1 MAGIVVIGDEVTCTG
16 FRLAGV
22 DTASPAPEDA
32 AEAFAS
38 AREEAEVVVLTAEY
52 ARHLPETTLESAL
65 AAQRPAVAV
74 IPDIRERERPESLPA
89 KIRATLGIES

>member
-1 MAGIVVIGDEVTCTG
+1 MSGIVVIADELTCTG

-38 AREEAEVVVLTAEY
+38 AREEADIVVLTAEY
-52 ARHLPETTLESAL
+52 AKHLPDATLEKAL
-65 AAQRPAVAV
+65 AAHHPTVTV
-74 IPDIRERERPESLPA
+74 IPDIRERERPENLPA
-89 KIRATLGIES
+89 KIRATLGIE

>member
-22 DTASPAPEDA
+22 DTSSPSPEDA

-52 ARHLPETTLESAL
+52 ARHLPEATLEKAL
-65 AAQRPAVAV
+65 TAKRPTVAV
-74 IPDIRERERPESLPA
+74 IPDIRERERPEDLPA
-89 KIRATLGIES
+89 KIRATLGIE

>member
-32 AEAFAS
+32 ATAFAK
-38 AREEAEVVVLTAEY
+38 AREEADVVVVTAEY
-52 ARHLPETTLESAL
+52 AQHLPEATLESAL
-65 AAQRPAVAV
+65 AAKHPTVTV
-74 IPDIRERERPESLPA
+74 IPDIRERERPENLPA
-89 KIRATLGIES
+89 KIRATLGIE